1 MRKRR
6 ERKEWR
12 KRRKKRKRKKLAG
25 VLRISEEVGNIGS
38 YRNEW
43 GVCSNL

>member
-1 MRKRR
+1 MRKV
-6 ERKEWR
+6 EEDEEDEEDEGDEEVSG
-12 KRRKKRKRKKLAG
+12 G
-25 VLRISEEVGNIGS
+25 VSRILEEVGNIGS